1 MKVFISHSH
10 NDQKFALAFS
20 ELLASIGFD
29 RSKIFCSSISG
40 QGVGPE
46 EINNRI
52 REELAT
58 SDLAFLIISDGFI
71 KSAFCLNEMGAI
83 WILDRVK
90 SLPYYSIA
98 LSNISIEEIKGF
110 INSNT
115 KQYTL
120 NIKDIKLL
128 IESLL
133 IKLDLKMSN
142 SQLDNT
148 AENFIEGSKSLI
160 TPGPKE
166 MIEFI
171 IEENDWVYLPSKE
184 FPIEKSYIES
194 DKKYVAIDPY
204 IYHIKFQDYLK
215 IPITK
220 LRIYKTNWS
229 GVKDSWFTHPDF
241 NCYNL
246 DNDNN
251 LSFTERNR
259 RKFKIQIW

>member
-1 MKVFISHSH
+1 MKIFISHSH
-10 NDQKFALAFS
+10 NDQKFVLAFS

-52 REELAT
+52 KEELAT
-58 SDLAFLIISDGFI
+58 SDLAFLIISEGFT

-83 WILDRVK
+83 WILNRVK
-90 SLPYYSIA
+90 SLPFYSIT
-98 LSNISIEEIKGF
+98 LNNTPIEEIKGF

-120 NIKDIKLL
+120 NIKEIKLL

-133 IKLDLKMSN
+133 IKLDFKMSN
-142 SQLDNT
+142 TQLDNT
-148 AENFIEGSKSLI
+148 AENFVESSKTLI
-160 TPGPKE
+160 SPNSKE

-171 IEENDWVYLPSKE
+171 IEESDWQYLPSKL
-184 FPIEKSYIES
+184 FPTEELYIKS
-194 DKKYVAIDPY
+194 DTKFVAIDPY
-204 IYHIKFQDYLK
+204 NYTIEFHDYLK
-215 IPITK
+215 MPIK
-220 LRIYKTNWS
+220 EIRIYKTNWS

-246 DNDNN
+246 GFDNT
-251 LSFTERNR
+251 LIFT
-259 RKFKIQIW
+259 